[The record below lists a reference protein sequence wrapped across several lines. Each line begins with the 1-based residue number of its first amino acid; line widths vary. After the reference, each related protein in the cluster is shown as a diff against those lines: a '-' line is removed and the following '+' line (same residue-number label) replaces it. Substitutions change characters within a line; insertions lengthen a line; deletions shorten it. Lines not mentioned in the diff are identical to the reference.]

1 MQFAD
6 WLQSEPM
13 PLAARLRK
21 LFAGFPSDA
30 PVLTAEA
37 RAGEH
42 IIRQDDP
49 CGSVCVLLEGR
60 VTVSGIQPGYAT
72 YTFSDFDA
80 IEFFGEYEALS
91 GADRFFAQVQAKT
104 RCRLLRLPASSY
116 LQWIL
121 SDSGIMLSRVRAVMQ
136 SLLLQADRERSFLF
150 LDSESRLLQFLTG
163 FCTRNPAE
171 DGEPVVV
178 EMTRSAICEETGF
191 CVRTI
196 NRSIRRLEQDGFLT
210 VRRGKITVSPQQEQR
225 MRRELALRIGR

>member
-21 LFAGFPSDA
+21 LFAGFPADA

-37 RAGEH
+37 RAGEA

-60 VTVSGIQPGYAT
+60 VTVSGTQPGYAT
-72 YTFSDFDA
+72 YAFSDFDA

-91 GADRFFAQVQAKT
+91 GADRFIAQVQAKT
-104 RCRLLRLPASSY
+104 HCRLLRLPASSY
-116 LQWIL
+116 MQWIL
-121 SDSGIMLSRVRAVMQ
+121 SDSGIMLSRVRSVMQ
-136 SLLLQADRERSFLF
+136 SLLLQAARERSYLF
-150 LDSESRLLQFLTG
+150 LDSGSRLLQFLTS
-163 FCTRNPAE
+163 FCARNPAK
-171 DGEPVVV
+171 DGQPVVV
-178 EMTRSAICEETGF
+178 RMTRAAICEETGF

-196 NRSIRRLEQDGFLT
+196 NRSLHRLEEDGFLT
-210 VRRGKITVSPQQEQR
+210 VRSGKITISPQQEQR
-225 MRRELALRIGR
+225 MRQELALRTGR